1 MTFPSLLIFLHFIEN
16 FADKNEFSCCYIHIF
31 NKYYTSWNSSN
42 YLKKFSGQQPLD
54 SHRGQMW
61 PYLIYLQNYTFRE
74 SHP

>member
-1 MTFPSLLIFLHFIEN
+1 MSSLAVIFIY
-16 FADKNEFSCCYIHIF
+16 SISIIHHGIVQII
-31 NKYYTSWNSSN
+31 K
-42 YLKKFSGQQPLD
+42 KKFSGQQPLD